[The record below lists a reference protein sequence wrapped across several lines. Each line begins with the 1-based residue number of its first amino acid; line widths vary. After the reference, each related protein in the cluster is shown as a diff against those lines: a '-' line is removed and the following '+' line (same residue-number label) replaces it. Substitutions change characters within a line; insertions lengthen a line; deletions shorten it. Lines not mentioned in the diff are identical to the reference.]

1 MNPLALLVSLAFGF
15 AAGAASLPPTGP
27 HLVRHVVL
35 KVQPAQS
42 GRPIHI
48 EVWLPAGRLGGRFP
62 LLLFSPGFGG
72 TPVDYS
78 SQLEDL
84 ASHGYVV
91 AGLDHAADLLDA
103 FEPRAALWAQ
113 DLLAAK
119 QMLLR
124 SPLRGRIDANRI
136 GAFGHSHGGRSAA
149 AACLL
154 DSAIRAC
161 LNQDGRLDDIRLL
174 RPYWPI
180 PGRQFAGTFALLDW
194 FDPGLDDGEFRS
206 MKTTRERYALGR
218 LPPSAAAL
226 EAYRAP
232 HGGSYRITLLS
243 SGMQHTAFTD
253 TPWSQ
258 ATSDSE
264 RARYAGYLRQIR
276 AATLAF
282 FNRAFQKNAP
292 STSCGGTE
300 DGVLTQCFAPTLH

>member
-1 MNPLALLVSLAFGF
+1 MD
-15 AAGAASLPPTGP
+15 
-27 HLVRHVVL
+27 L
-35 KVQPAQS
+35 KVQPGQS

-48 EVWLPAGRLGGRFP
+48 QVWLPAERPTGRLP

-72 TPVDYS
+72 TPADYT

-91 AGLDHAADLLDA
+91 AGLDHAADRLDA
-103 FEPRAALWAQ
+103 FEPRAVLWAQ

-119 QMLLR
+119 QMLVR
-124 SPLRGRIDANRI
+124 SPLGERIDANRI

-161 LNQDGRLDDIRLL
+161 LNQDGRLDDVRLL

-180 PGRQFAGTFALLDW
+180 PGRPFAGTFALLDW
-194 FDPGLDDGEFRS
+194 FDPGLDDEDFRS
-206 MKTTRERYALGR
+206 MNTTRESYALSR
-218 LPPSAAAL
+218 LAPSGAAL

-232 HGGSYRITLLS
+232 RGGSYRITLLS
-243 SGMQHTAFTD
+243 PGMQHTAFTD
-253 TPWSQ
+253 TPWSR
-258 ATSDSE
+258 AASDSE

-282 FNRAFQKNAP
+282 FDRAFERKAP
-292 STSCGGTE
+292 SIGCGRSE
-300 DGVLTQCFAPTLH
+300 DGVLTQCFAPTVH